1 MNYECITKAKL
12 TSFPYHAVFEG
23 GNFFYTKR
31 KPRGAMA
38 PLGPEYYSTVNGTRK
53 FLPQHAVA
61 ISVEDY
67 QREEALARK
76 SAEYT
81 AAFAQGA
88 PAAGP
93 AEADAPKGDPAIFM
107 AG

>member
-1 MNYECITKAKL
+1 MTDECIPKAKL
-12 TSFPYHAVFEG
+12 TSLPYPAVFEG

-31 KPRGAMA
+31 VPRGAMA
-38 PLGPEYYSTVNGTRK
+38 PLGPEYYNTVNGSRK
-53 FLPQHAVA
+53 FLPQHAEA
-61 ISVEDY
+61 ISKEDY

-88 PAAGP
+88 PATGP